1 MSEAVGFDITPDSSS
16 SLRKILKYNLESHL
30 EDLDS
35 ISAAASKVRQ
45 LQCTCTLY
53 MYMCSD
59 CICTLTYMYMYM

>member
-35 ISAAASKVRQ
+35 ISAAASKVRHMYSIMIVCTWACTYFSCT
-45 LQCTCTLY
+45 CTCTL
-53 MYMCSD
+53 
-59 CICTLTYMYMYM
+59 